1 MNMTRRQ
8 MLGFLGAGS
17 VLSAF
22 PGCVCP
28 PPGCEYAA
36 ARADAPWF
44 YPESTTKR
52 AQAFLRQGLRL
63 CDFHIHLRGGMTVEK
78 ALARERASG
87 IASAFIANHGRGW
100 EIDTNEKLNAFI
112 DAARAAGLAERRLI
126 RVGAQVNDRDWFRQ
140 IDAATRSRLDFIL
153 ADALIMDGQK
163 LWEDFPIPEPEAWM
177 ERYFA
182 HNMKILDEPITIL
195 ANPTYLPKALE
206 SQWDKLWTDA
216 RLKALCTKTKEKG
229 IALEVQAESP
239 FQQHPRYLKFA
250 RESGCLISLGTNNF
264 NDKAL
269 SLDTWFSALDALK
282 LPPARL
288 LAF

>member
-1 MNMTRRQ
+1 MKMKREMNKTINTTLLAIGIL
-8 MLGFLGAGS
+8 LGDCTAK
-17 VLSAF
+17 
-22 PGCVCP
+22 
-28 PPGCEYAA
+28 
-36 ARADAPWF
+36 ADTPWL
-44 YPESTTKR
+44 YPESTAER
-52 AQAFLRQGLRL
+52 AQGFLRQRLRL
-63 CDFHIHLRGGMTVEK
+63 CDFHIHLRGGMTVVK

-112 DAARAAGLAERRLI
+112 NAARATGLVDGRLI

-140 IDAATRSRLDFIL
+140 IDAATRNRLDFIL

-163 LWEDFPIPEPEAWM
+163 LWEDFPIPDPEAWM

-182 HNMKILDEPITIL
+182 HNMQILDEPITIL
-195 ANPTYLPKALE
+195 ANPTYLPKPLE

-216 RLKALCTKTKEKG
+216 RLKALFAKAKEKG
-229 IALEVQAESP
+229 IAMEVQAESP

-264 NDKAL
+264 DDHAL
-269 SLDTWFSALDALK
+269 RLDTWFSALDALA
-282 LPPARL
+282 LPPSRL

>member
-1 MNMTRRQ
+1 MNVTRRQ
-8 MLGFLGAGS
+8 MLGILGTCSA
-17 VLSAF
+17 VAAF

-28 PPGCEYAA
+28 PPGCEYAT
-36 ARADAPWF
+36 RADAPWL
-44 YPESTTKR
+44 YPESTTEHV
-52 AQAFLRQGLRL
+52 QAFLRQGFRL
-63 CDFHIHLRGGMTVEK
+63 CDFHIHLRGGMTVEN

-112 DAARAAGLAERRLI
+112 DAARARGLAEGRLI
-126 RVGAQVNDRDWFRQ
+126 RVGAQVNDRDWYRQ

-163 LWEDFPIPEPEAWM
+163 LWEDFPIPNPEAWM

-182 HNMKILDEPITIL
+182 HNMQILDEPITIL

-216 RLKALCTKTKEKG
+216 RLKALFAKAKKKG
-229 IALEVQAESP
+229 IAMEVQAESP

-269 SLDTWFSALDALK
+269 SLDSWFSALDTLK

>member
-1 MNMTRRQ
+1 

-17 VLSAF
+17 ALAAF

-28 PPGCEYAA
+28 PPGCECAV
-36 ARADAPWF
+36 RADAPWL
-44 YPESTTKR
+44 YPELTTER

-87 IASAFIANHGRGW
+87 IASAFIANHGCGW

-112 DAARAAGLAERRLI
+112 DAAQAAGLAEGRLI
-126 RVGAQVNDRDWFRQ
+126 RVGAQVNDRDWYRQ
-140 IDAATRSRLDFIL
+140 IDTATRSRLDFIL

-163 LWEDFPIPEPEAWM
+163 LWEDFPIPDSEAWM

-216 RLKALCTKTKEKG
+216 RLKALCTKAKEKG

-239 FQQHPRYLKFA
+239 FQQYPRYLKFA

-269 SLDTWFSALDALK
+269 SLDAWFSALDALK

-288 LAF
+288 LTF